1 MLRIGALLCLVVA
14 ASGAVHAQAEND
26 TSTAYKGP
34 PVTMLRDGGLGAIDL
49 AGKRAY
55 VEFQNSP
62 RLSTLLARRAQSR
75 GAVVV
80 ETASEADVWIEAKGE
95 FKAAREYGNRRAHAD
110 VGEVFEKAGGVQT
123 TGLRQDVMF
132 SHGGAALDAA
142 QATVVANLL
151 SAVADTSG
159 FRGWFNNL
167 VAGDPD
173 GFCFRGCEYRQTA
186 TITLSVRQASGAPL
200 GSLSVAASTSDRK
213 LLPLP
218 LVEAAL
224 AEAFGELDRAN
235 PSPPS
240 AASGRELDGAGQ

>member
-1 MLRIGALLCLVVA
+1 MLRVGAILCLVVA
-14 ASGAVHAQAEND
+14 ASGAVHAQVEND
-26 TSTAYKGP
+26 TSTAYKGH

-62 RLSTLLARRAQSR
+62 RLSTLLARRAQSL

-80 ETASEADVWIEAKGE
+80 TTGSEADVWIEAKGE

-110 VGEVFEKAGGVQT
+110 VGEVFEKAQAVQT
-123 TGLRQDVMF
+123 TGSRQDVMV
-132 SHGGAALDAA
+132 SHGGSALDAA
-142 QATVVANLL
+142 QTTVAANLL
-151 SAVADTSG
+151 SAVADASG

-173 GFCFRGCEYRQTA
+173 GFCFQGCEYKQTA
-186 TITLSVRQASGAPL
+186 AITLSVRQASGAPV

-224 AEAFGELDRAN
+224 SEALGELDRAN
-235 PSPPS
+235 ASPPY
-240 AASGRELDGAGQ
+240 AASGRELDGARQ

>member
-1 MLRIGALLCLVVA
+1 MPRIGALLCLVVA
-14 ASGAVHAQAEND
+14 ASGAAHAQGEND

-62 RLSTLLARRAQSR
+62 RLSALLARRAQSL

-80 ETASEADVWIEAKGE
+80 TTGSEADVWIEAKGE

-110 VGEVFEKAGGVQT
+110 VGEVFEKARAVQT

-132 SHGGAALDAA
+132 SHGGTALDAA
-142 QATVVANLL
+142 QATVAANLL
-151 SAVADTSG
+151 SAFADASG

-167 VAGDPD
+167 VAGDP
-173 GFCFRGCEYRQTA
+173 EYKQTA

-200 GSLSVAASTSDRK
+200 GSLSVVASTSDRK

-218 LVEAAL
+218 LAEAAL
-224 AEAFGELDRAN
+224 AEALGELDRAN
-235 PSPPS
+235 ASPPS
-240 AASGRELDGAGQ
+240 AANGREPNGVEK